1 MFNSKENGFSLIE
14 LIVVLIITAILCQ
27 LGFIGYNRYVR
38 KSKAFAAREAIRN
51 IKSECISNS
60 DLGLK
65 KDFTLLDL
73 NSYSISTREKNSCL
87 GEIQNGLI
95 IALPNNPNYLP
106 TYTYNFESGDI
117 NCSYGGF
124 IEGLFSECVS
134 LKAKFE
140 KYNFVVKD
148 SYKERGCSAYVIVK
162 GPSWEEAEN
171 NSKKLGGHL
180 ITINDKDENK
190 WVVDSY
196 QNLVT
201 YNNATGDINGSADTL
216 PRAWIGLNDRKK
228 EGEYVWSSGQE
239 VTYRGTIDSGHFSG
253 MKKTYGRFNPKT
265 GFRDDSL
272 PLVNEFIDQDVSS
285 ITLANPSNNS
295 FWVEG
300 SWEDNWNNYTHYS
313 DGIAEIPTCA
323 E

>member
-1 MFNSKENGFSLIE
+1 M
-14 LIVVLIITAILCQ
+14 
-27 LGFIGYNRYVR
+27 
-38 KSKAFAAREAIRN
+38 
-51 IKSECISNS
+51 
-60 DLGLK
+60 
-65 KDFTLLDL
+65 
-73 NSYSISTREKNSCL
+73 
-87 GEIQNGLI
+87 
-95 IALPNNPNYLP
+95 
-106 TYTYNFESGDI
+106 
-117 NCSYGGF
+117 
-124 IEGLFSECVS
+124 FSECVS

-228 EGEYVWSSGQE
+228 KENMYGV
-239 VTYRGTIDSGHFSG
+239 RA
-253 MKKTYGRFNPKT
+253 KK
-265 GFRDDSL
+265 
-272 PLVNEFIDQDVSS
+272 
-285 ITLANPSNNS
+285 
-295 FWVEG
+295 
-300 SWEDNWNNYTHYS
+300 
-313 DGIAEIPTCA
+313 
-323 E
+323 